1 MKTNR
6 FLNKIDKLIEK
17 GKVSVTQKKLDDRFK
32 KNIEAFDSVKARF
45 IDEYKNYQPQNIKI
59 NIDDHGQINLINL
72 HDKKNVYPSD
82 PITFSKNQVENYLEK
97 PHYFKSNFTRKL
109 GDYFLQNQAINKI
122 YQIQIEKKECS
133 TKPIDLPVG
142 MMIINGIGLGYII
155 DELINQIDIYNLC
168 IIEPNKDIFFASLF
182 TVDWKK
188 IIDKFYNTPCHSI
201 QLNIGL
207 NNALTF
213 QAIASLFNQT
223 GEHQRLNV
231 FIYHHLAS
239 AEHRSISMDLM
250 CNIFGA
256 YTPAGFLEDEVISLA
271 HSKENLQKKIP
282 ILDPRK
288 IKKTSTIPVFI
299 LANGPSLD
307 NHIEFIKKH
316 QNNAV
321 LISCGTTLATL
332 EKLNIVPHIHIE
344 MERTSNTTLALV
356 SGNSPEYLKNIIC
369 VGFNNLPSKA
379 LALFKHAFIVNKST
393 DSGSF
398 LLDKLLNFETFKI
411 DYGNPTVSNLGLAV
425 AIALKFKN
433 IILIGVDLAYGDGEQ
448 HHSKNSEYYNEDN
461 KAFNSFYIGKT
472 LIDAEGNF
480 RENVKTTPELELS
493 RKAMVL
499 LIGCHPEVNIYNV
512 NDGIKIQGAQ
522 PICISDLNIFKENS
536 VTLSHQYILD
546 FLSEISYSPK
556 KLHHNDF
563 KDKKINELCIDK
575 ITAIISN
582 TKYRKDISSIKDMYA
597 DLNDCL
603 AMLRKYKSSNIA
615 YTALFGTF
623 STFLG
628 YIYYAI
634 LHIKD
639 DSHRRSIYHQ
649 TFDIFLEFLSTIQ
662 QQLQTHGLLPD
673 SDDLKTV

>member
-17 GKVSVTQKKLDDRFK
+17 GKVSVIQKKLDDRFK
-32 KNIEAFDSVKARF
+32 KNIEAFGSVKARF

-59 NIDDHGQINLINL
+59 NIDDNGQINLINL

-97 PHYFKSNFTRKL
+97 PHYFKTNFKRRL
-109 GDYFLQNQAINKI
+109 GDYFLENQALNKI
-122 YQIQIEKKECS
+122 HQIQIEKKES
-133 TKPIDLPVG
+133 TPKPIGLPVG

-155 DELINQIDIYNLC
+155 DELIHKIDIYNLC

-182 TVDWKK
+182 IVDWKK

-239 AEHRSISMDLM
+239 AEHRSMSIDLM
-250 CNIFGA
+250 CNIDGI
-256 YTPAGFLEDEVISLA
+256 YTPAGFLEDELISLA
-271 HSKENLQKKIP
+271 HSKKNLQKFP

-288 IKKTSTIPVFI
+288 IKKASTISVFI

-307 NHIEFIKKH
+307 DHIEFIKKH
-316 QNNAV
+316 QHNAV
-321 LISCGTTLATL
+321 LISCGSTLATL
-332 EKLNIVPHIHIE
+332 EKVNIVPHIHIE
-344 MERTSNTTLALV
+344 MERTSNTTHALV
-356 SGNSPEYLKNIIC
+356 SGNSSEYLKKIIC
-369 VGFNNLPSKA
+369 VGFNNLPTKA
-379 LALFKHAFIVNKST
+379 LALFQNAFIINKSS
-393 DSGSF
+393 DAGSF
-398 LLDKLLNFETFKI
+398 LLDKILNIETFKV

-433 IILIGVDLAYGDGEQ
+433 IILFGVDLAYGDGEQ

-461 KAFNSFYIGKT
+461 EAFNSFYICNE
-472 LIDAEGNF
+472 LVSAEGNF
-480 RENVKTTPELELS
+480 RENVKTTYDLKRS
-493 RKAMVL
+493 SNAMGL
-499 LIGCHPEVNIYNV
+499 LIGYHPEVNVYNV
-512 NDGIKIQGAQ
+512 NDGIKIRGAR
-522 PICISDLNIFKENS
+522 PIRISDLSIFKGNNHTIS
-536 VTLSHQYILD
+536 RQYILD

-556 KLHHNDF
+556 NLRHNDF
-563 KDKKINELCIDK
+563 TDKQIKELCIDK

-582 TKYRKDISSIKDMYA
+582 TKYCKDISSIKDIYA

-649 TFDIFLEFLSTIQ
+649 AFDIFLEFLSTIQ